1 MFVSEPIDRLINE
14 LMKLPTIGPKT
25 AQRLTY
31 HIIKTPAEN
40 VEKLIR
46 ALVDIKE
53 KIRHCKDCYNFTD
66 GELCEICTDE
76 SRNDNQICVVAS
88 ASDIPPVEKSRAF
101 KGKYHVLGGLISPLD
116 GIGPDRLTIK
126 QLVERVIENNT
137 QEVIIATDSD
147 TSGEVTAMYISK
159 ILKPFETKVTR
170 LAYGLPMGASLEYA
184 DEITL
189 SRALEGRRELT

>member
-31 HIIKTPAEN
+31 HIIKTPVEN

-66 GELCEICTDE
+66 GEICEICSDE
-76 SRNDNQICVVAS
+76 SRNDSQICVVGS
-88 ASDIPPVEKSRAF
+88 ASDIPSIEKSRAF

-116 GIGPDRLTIK
+116 GIGPDRLTITK
-126 QLVERVIENNT
+126 LVERALKKNT
-137 QEVIIATDSD
+137 EEIIIATDSD
-147 TSGEVTAMYISK
+147 TSGEVTAMYIAK
-159 ILKPFETKVTR
+159 VFKPFEIRVTR